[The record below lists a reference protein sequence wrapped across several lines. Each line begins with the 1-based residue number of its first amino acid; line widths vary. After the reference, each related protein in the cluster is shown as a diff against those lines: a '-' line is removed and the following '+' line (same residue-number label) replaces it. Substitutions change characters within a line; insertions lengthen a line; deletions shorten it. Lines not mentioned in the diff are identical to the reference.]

1 MVLEKVREIL
11 CDQLDVEEEQVTLDA
26 SITDDLGADSLDVVD
41 LVMSIEEE
49 FDLEFPDEEVE
60 NIKTVGDIVK
70 YIESKVE
77 AYNLDYEPPHW
88 ISAAAFF
95 YHGKIMNFRVES
107 Y

>member
-77 AYNLDYEPPHW
+77 A
-88 ISAAAFF
+88 
-95 YHGKIMNFRVES
+95 
-107 Y
+107 